1 MFSKVSTPL
10 RPHKEKKDHMGCYS
24 APHDLNKYK
33 RKHTQFDEGGFATP
47 QKAKHR
53 GGWLVDDPEDFS
65 PRKGKK
71 NSWKSTATPSSKSH
85 RISSLTACGHA
96 SSSRSSKKLWKVS
109 GGTPIS
115 HGSSKSVQHRYSAS
129 RFSNSGADAIR
140 RNNDRW

>member
-10 RPHKEKKDHMGCYS
+10 RPHKEKKDHMGFYS

-71 NSWKSTATPSSKSH
+71 NSWKSPATPSRSH
-85 RISSLTACGHA
+85 RISSLTAGGHA

-115 HGSSKSVQHRYSAS
+115 HGSSQSVQHRYSAS
-129 RFSNSGADAIR
+129 RFSNSGADGIR